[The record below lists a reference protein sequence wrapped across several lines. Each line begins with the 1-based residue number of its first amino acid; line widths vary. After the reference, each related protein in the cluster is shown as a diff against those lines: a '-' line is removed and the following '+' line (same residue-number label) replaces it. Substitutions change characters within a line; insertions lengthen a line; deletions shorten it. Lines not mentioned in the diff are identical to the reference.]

1 MASAS
6 SPASASKSTSRV
18 EIEELDASTKVST
31 LFFIFSAAV
40 WLVIASLLGF
50 IAAVQLVQPSFLD
63 GCAWLTHG
71 RVVPMA
77 QNALVYGWGFNA
89 AFAVLIWVMTRLSRS
104 PAPGWGPTV
113 VGGLFWNAGVKLGL
127 TGIMIGDTTGYALL
141 EMPNYAAPLLF
152 LAYAIIGSRI
162 IVIFS
167 RRRGEGVFAAQWYA
181 LAALFWFPWLFTIAR
196 ITIGMDVL
204 RGPAQAIA
212 GAWYSHNVYS
222 LFLAPVALATLYFL
236 LPKRLGRSIVAYP
249 LAKLGFWSFAFFG
262 SFGGL
267 ATLMGGPVPAW
278 VPTLGKSANLMLL
291 VPLFII
297 GVNLVGT
304 LFAGRTAGATGGP
317 SLSFLKFGAIAFVVA
332 TTLGMVLSIRPVAH
346 LLQLTFATD
355 ALTSLKFYGVVSMVA
370 FGAIY
375 FIVPRLTLQPWP
387 SSALITAHFWASVAG
402 VLIIVGSLG
411 LAGWEQGQAMADLEN
426 YQTFAEVSAAS
437 SGYLVARVLGLL
449 TLIVGNLAFLVHVII
464 AIAAAVTRKSEAAT
478 EVLFPNPPALEVA
491 K

>member
-6 SPASASKSTSRV
+6 SPASASASTSRV
-18 EIEELDASTKVST
+18 EVEELDASTKVST

-40 WLVIASLLGF
+40 WLVVASLLGF

-71 RVVPMA
+71 RIVPMA

-196 ITIGMDVL
+196 VSIGMDIL

-222 LFLAPVALATLYFL
+222 LFPCTGGVGDTLLSPAEALGSIDCGVSDGKTGVLVVRLFRKLWRSGYPDGWSGAGVGSHLGQ
-236 LPKRLGRSIVAYP
+236 KRKFDA
-249 LAKLGFWSFAFFG
+249 
-262 SFGGL
+262 
-267 ATLMGGPVPAW
+267 
-278 VPTLGKSANLMLL
+278 
-291 VPLFII
+291 
-297 GVNLVGT
+297 
-304 LFAGRTAGATGGP
+304 AGATLHHCGEFDRDDVCRTH
-317 SLSFLKFGAIAFVVA
+317 SRSYWRAFPEF
-332 TTLGMVLSIRPVAH
+332 S
-346 LLQLTFATD
+346 
-355 ALTSLKFYGVVSMVA
+355 
-370 FGAIY
+370 
-375 FIVPRLTLQPWP
+375 
-387 SSALITAHFWASVAG
+387 
-402 VLIIVGSLG
+402 
-411 LAGWEQGQAMADLEN
+411 
-426 YQTFAEVSAAS
+426 
-437 SGYLVARVLGLL
+437 
-449 TLIVGNLAFLVHVII
+449 
-464 AIAAAVTRKSEAAT
+464 
-478 EVLFPNPPALEVA
+478 
-491 K
+491 

>member
-6 SPASASKSTSRV
+6 SPASASPSASRV
-18 EIEELDASTKVST
+18 EVGELDASTKVPT
-31 LFFIFSAAV
+31 LFFILSAAV
-40 WLVIASLLGF
+40 WLVVATVLGI

-63 GCAWLTHG
+63 GYAWLTHG

-77 QNALVYGWGFNA
+77 QNALVYGWAFNA

-104 PAPGWGPTV
+104 PAPAWGPTV
-113 VGGLFWNAGVKLGL
+113 VGGLFWNAGVNLGIA
-127 TGIMIGDTTGYALL
+127 GIMIGDTTGYALL

-167 RRRGEGVFAAQWYA
+167 RRRGEGVFASQWYA

-196 ITIGMDVL
+196 VSIGMDLL

-236 LPKRLGRSIVAYP
+236 LPKRLGRTITAYP
-249 LAKLGFWSFAFFG
+249 MAKLGFWSFAFFG

-267 ATLMGGPVPAW
+267 AALMGGPVPAW

-297 GVNLVGT
+297 GINLLGT
-304 LFAGRTAGATGGP
+304 LFAGRSAGVSGGP
-317 SLSFLKFGAIAFVVA
+317 SLSFLKFGAVAFVVA
-332 TTLGMVLSIRPVAH
+332 TLLGMLLSVRPVAH
-346 LLQLTFATD
+346 LLQLTFATE

-387 SSALITAHFWASVAG
+387 SSALISAHFWASVAG
-402 VLIIVGSLG
+402 TLTIVVSLG
-411 LAGWEQGQAMADLEN
+411 LAGFVQGNALADVET
-426 YQTFAEVSAAS
+426 YATFAEVSAVS
-437 SGYLVARVLGLL
+437 SGFLVARIMGLFIL
-449 TLIVGNLAFLVHVII
+449 MVGNLAFLVHVAL
-464 AIAAAVTRKSEAAT
+464 AIYTVVVRKTESEA
-478 EVLFPNPPALEVA
+478 EVLFPNPLALEVSQ
-491 K
+491 